1 LYALSNSKVNR
12 KSKDRQ
18 HWNGKEA
25 KKQTKPNSE
34 LQTLQRKLKNKQHKP
49 HNKIDDDASEG

>member
-1 LYALSNSKVNR
+1 MEK
-12 KSKDRQ
+12 RQ
-18 HWNGKEA
+18 

-49 HNKIDDDASEG
+49 QNKIDDDAPEG